1 MNDYNEMRALYE
13 GYIGNSYNPGPNGQY
28 SPAEAPSGYSYKKGH
43 LPVGHDSSGGGRG
56 FDAGQT
62 GQGIATINSDEE
74 ISTVNKSDIISKID
88 ALIDQCNT
96 DGSDY
101 TMYQLISL
109 KEYVNDL

>member
-1 MNDYNEMRALYE
+1 MNDYDKMRVLYE
-13 GYIGNSYNPGPNGQY
+13 GYIGNSYNPGPNGRY

-56 FDAGQT
+56 FDAGLT
-62 GQGIATINSDEE
+62 GQGITTINSDEE
-74 ISTVNKSDIISKID
+74 VAAVKKSDIVSKIN
-88 ALIDQCNT
+88 ALIDQSSN

-101 TMYQLISL
+101 TVYQLTSL